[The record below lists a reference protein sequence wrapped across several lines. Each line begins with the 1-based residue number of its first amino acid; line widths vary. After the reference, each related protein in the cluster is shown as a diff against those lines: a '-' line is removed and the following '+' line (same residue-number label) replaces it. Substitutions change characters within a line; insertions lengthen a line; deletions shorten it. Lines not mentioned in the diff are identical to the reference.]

1 MIFSISVSLLRFQTS
16 FFFFFFLSKQT
27 WWNRSGQVE
36 VVLLW
41 NKEQQ
46 LLELVDSVLGL
57 ETEIG
62 VERPRF

>member
-16 FFFFFFLSKQT
+16 FFFFFFKQT
-27 WWNRSGQVE
+27 NMVE
-36 VVLLW
+36 QEWAGRGGLAM
-41 NKEQQ
+41 EQGAAATGT
-46 LLELVDSVLGL
+46 VDSVLGL

>member
-16 FFFFFFLSKQT
+16 FFFFLSKQT

>member
-16 FFFFFFLSKQT
+16 FFFFLNKQT